1 VRYRSLVRIRLPSFA
16 PDPPDV
22 KPAHRAL
29 VRGVVTT
36 LFLIAV
42 VLLATQQVW
51 TRRGALR
58 QSLASIAM
66 PELGISWL
74 LAGAAVY
81 VTMLAWRE
89 VLAALGARLSVPEGS
104 RIFFLGQLGKYLPG
118 SVWPLIAQAELAR
131 RTGTKRSV
139 TVAGNLVAVAASL
152 AVAILLGSGLLP
164 FISPHVFDRFWWL
177 LLALPVLLVCLHP
190 RIITWGLNRLLTLA
204 RRPPLPE
211 DMDARLLFKA
221 VALSLLSWL
230 LLGAHICVLT
240 AALSH
245 HLSVEVFA
253 ASVGGMALA
262 TAAGLLFLP
271 APAGVGVREVAL
283 TLALSPILTTDQA
296 LSIALLSRVAL
307 IFVDFTL
314 GLAQVLIGR
323 LRGADVTP

>member
-1 VRYRSLVRIRLPSFA
+1 
-16 PDPPDV
+16 V
-22 KPAHRAL
+22 KPAQRAVIQRTL
-29 VRGVVTT
+29 TT

-42 VLLATQQVW
+42 VVLAAQQVW
-51 TRRGALR
+51 TRRVALEK
-58 QSLASIAM
+58 SLASI
-66 PELGISWL
+66 PLLELGISWV
-74 LAGAAVY
+74 LAGASVF

-139 TVAGNLVAVAASL
+139 TVAANVVAVAASL
-152 AVAILLGSGLLP
+152 TVGIVLGSGLLP

-177 LLALPVLLVCLHP
+177 LLTLPVLLACLHP
-190 RIITWGLNRLLTLA
+190 RLITWGLNRLLTLA
-204 RRPPLPE
+204 RRAPLPE
-211 DMDARLLFKA
+211 DMDPRLLLRA
-221 VALSLLSWL
+221 IGLCLLSWL
-230 LLGAHICVLT
+230 LLGAHICVLA

-245 HLSVEVFA
+245 HLSFEVFA

-271 APAGVGVREVAL
+271 APAGVGVREVVL
-283 TLALSPILTTDQA
+283 TLALSPIVTTDQA

-307 IFVDFTL
+307 IFVDLVL
-314 GLAQVLIGR
+314 GLAQVLLTR
-323 LRGADVTP
+323 LKGADVTPSQPGRRAQGRE

>member
-1 VRYRSLVRIRLPSFA
+1 MRIRLPSFA
-16 PDPPDV
+16 PAPPDV

-29 VRGVVTT
+29 VRRVVTT

-58 QSLASIAM
+58 QSLASIAL
-66 PELGISWL
+66 PELGISWV
-74 LAGAAVY
+74 LAGAAVF

-307 IFVDFTL
+307 IFVDFVL

>member
-1 VRYRSLVRIRLPSFA
+1 VR
-16 PDPPDV
+16 
-22 KPAHRAL
+22 PAQRAVIQRTL
-29 VRGVVTT
+29 TT

-42 VLLATQQVW
+42 VVLAAQQVW
-51 TRRGALR
+51 TRRVALEK
-58 QSLASIAM
+58 SLASIPL
-66 PELGISWL
+66 PELGISWV
-74 LAGAAVY
+74 LAGASVF

-139 TVAGNLVAVAASL
+139 TVAANLVIMAASL
-152 AVAILLGSGLLP
+152 TVAILLGSALLP

-177 LLALPVLLVCLHP
+177 LLTLPILLACLHP
-190 RIITWGLNRLLTLA
+190 RIITWGLNRMLALA
-204 RRPPLPE
+204 RRAPLPE
-211 DMDARLLFKA
+211 DMDGRFLLRA
-221 VALSLLSWL
+221 IGLSVLSWL
-230 LLGAHICVLT
+230 LMGAHIFVLT

-245 HLSVEVFA
+245 HRSVAVFS

-271 APAGVGVREVAL
+271 APAGVGVREAAL
-283 TLALSPILTTDQA
+283 TLALSPILSTDQA

-307 IFVDFTL
+307 IFVDFAF
-314 GLAQVLIGR
+314 GLAQVLLR
-323 LRGADVTP
+323 MLRGAAVTP